1 VADPRPEDEL
11 IAAAWTARERALCP
25 YSNFAVG
32 AVLEDATGK
41 LWSGANVE
49 NASYNLGL
57 CAERVALY
65 YALTHGGGDFR
76 RIAIVAD
83 AAAPVPPCGAC
94 RQALL
99 EFAPEATL
107 TLENKAGERQHYT
120 VRELLPR
127 AFEARHLKSEAAS

>member
-1 VADPRPEDEL
+1 MDGESPSNTEDEL
-11 IAAAWTARERALCP
+11 VAAAWTAREGSLCT
-25 YSNFAVG
+25 YSHFAVG
-32 AVLEDATGK
+32 AVFEDPSGA

-65 YALTHGGGDFR
+65 YALTHGGAGFSR
-76 RIAIVAD
+76 VAIVAD
-83 AAAPVPPCGAC
+83 AATPVTPCGAC

-99 EFAPEATL
+99 EFAPDATVI
-107 TLENKAGERQHYT
+107 LENRAGERIRYS

-127 AFEARHLKSEAAS
+127 AFEARHLP